1 MSQQPNADF
10 TKITEKASWKVFVR
24 YIYILAR
31 HLTSRLLYLLVIV
44 YGDIKGSKY
53 VLCYI
58 YSASPSVRHGHTA
71 AGSRWPR
78 YCSVLMCEYGWGT
91 LALGQSVRRYYLGR

>member
-31 HLTSRLLYLLVIV
+31 HLTSRLLYLLFIV
-44 YGDIKGSKY
+44 YGDIKVPSMY
-53 VLCYI
+53 FVTYI
-58 YSASPSVRHGHTA
+58 QHHHQSDTA
-71 AGSRWPR
+71 TQLRA
-78 YCSVLMCEYGWGT
+78 
-91 LALGQSVRRYYLGR
+91 ADGRDTAQY